1 MKILL
6 VLPKKSQKLAIKLS
20 HKALC
25 HMKTRVS
32 LKHPVTGCSSTDFYV
47 SIFGSLTY
55 GTKSFS

>member
-6 VLPKKSQKLAIKLS
+6 VLPKKSQNLAIKLS

-25 HMKTRVS
+25 HMKTS
-32 LKHPVTGCSSTDFYV
+32 YLKHPVTGCSSTDFYV